1 MPIFSSIEGFF
12 WLRFPLF
19 AIACQSWI
27 LKNFLLKRLFIYML
41 GLSFLLMCL
50 ILTLEILID
59 IPKTRLSWP
68 YGDLVPGSF
77 LAKSCLPFFITCFYY
92 CLFSKNLKLF
102 FTFSIL
108 ICLNFVFTYLTGERM
123 SLIILI
129 LTSAFL
135 ILILKLNLKNFYSLL
150 LFLFLSIFVV
160 SLIKPNAFQ
169 RLTKNFLNDMP
180 LTNFSIKNSYWGAWR
195 TGIQQGLENPLF
207 GVGPS
212 GTRYHCSKLEP
223 YSPNGCPVKIT
234 VVIIHITFICNS
246 LEKLD

>member
-1 MPIFSSIEGFF
+1 
-12 WLRFPLF
+12 
-19 AIACQSWI
+19 
-27 LKNFLLKRLFIYML
+27 
-41 GLSFLLMCL
+41 
-50 ILTLEILID
+50 
-59 IPKTRLSWP
+59 
-68 YGDLVPGSF
+68 
-77 LAKSCLPFFITCFYY
+77 
-92 CLFSKNLKLF
+92 
-102 FTFSIL
+102 
-108 ICLNFVFTYLTGERM
+108 M

-223 YSPNGCPVKIT
+223 YSPKWLPGKNYCGNHPHNFYLQLFGET
-234 VVIIHITFICNS
+234 
-246 LEKLD
+246 D